1 MKFNVPIG
9 YDVPRQCEIAKDVKL
24 SDKQVRAI
32 VQDFFN
38 TMNYKQREKLPC
50 QEALQIL
57 QKKQGL
63 NE

>member
-9 YDVPRQCEIAKDVKL
+9 YDVPRQCEIVKDVKL

-38 TMNYKQREKLPC
+38 RMNYEQRETWLRQNLRNYYKV
-50 QEALQIL
+50 
-57 QKKQGL
+57 G
-63 NE
+63 

>member
-1 MKFNVPIG
+1 MFGRMKFNVPIG

-38 TMNYKQREKLPC
+38 TMNYKQRENWLRQNLRNYNK
-50 QEALQIL
+50 
-57 QKKQGL
+57 GG
-63 NE
+63 

>member
-38 TMNYKQREKLPC
+38 RMNYEQRETWLRKNLRNYY
-50 QEALQIL
+50 
-57 QKKQGL
+57 KGG
-63 NE
+63 

>member
-1 MKFNVPIG
+1 MFGRMKFNVPMG

-38 TMNYKQREKLPC
+38 TMNYKQRETWLRQNLRNYNK
-50 QEALQIL
+50 
-57 QKKQGL
+57 GG
-63 NE
+63 